1 MKANASSL
9 PVVQLECT
17 HSVLHSTVVTAHC
30 TIVRHTEYNRT
41 GQCTLY
47 NIEQIKDKIPCVL

>member
-1 MKANASSL
+1 MKSNASSL

-17 HSVLHSTVVTAHC
+17 HCVSHSTVVTAHC
-30 TIVRHTEYNRT
+30 TSVKHTEYNRT

-47 NIEQIKDKIPCVL
+47 NIEQIQNKVLCVL